1 MATTKKDTTP
11 AKAPETAQAPAA
23 TQKPAAT
30 NGTVATR
37 VRDTL
42 STPAMMAQLKM
53 ALPEH
58 MNPERMIR
66 VAVTAIQK
74 TPKLM
79 ECSQQSLIACIVEA
93 SQLGLEPDGVV
104 GHAYLVP
111 FWNKKTGRNEAQLM
125 PGYRGLIDLA
135 RRSGQIGAVNAEIVY
150 ENDEFRVVKGLNP
163 DLIHI
168 PNWRDPGEMI
178 AAYATAKLK
187 DGDVQFCVMP
197 KHEID
202 KHRERSKSKDFGPW
216 VTDYEWMAKKTAI
229 RQLCKLLP
237 CSIEMQS
244 VLSKEELR
252 SAGAMQG
259 DEFIETTA
267 TGREKAAPKSLEDV
281 AARARSQAALEVSA
295 EPVPDEDGVIHDDG
309 EGSGEIEFGDDD
321 APFDLGPEPATETEA
336 TLC

>member
-1 MATTKKDTTP
+1 MAPKKDN
-11 AKAPETAQAPAA
+11 TAVAPAQQ
-23 TQKPAAT
+23 QKPAT
-30 NGTVATR
+30 NGNTAPRPSGTVASQ
-37 VRDTL
+37 VRDIL
-42 STPAMMAQLKM
+42 SSPSMMAQLKM
-53 ALPEH
+53 ALPRH
-58 MNPERMIR
+58 LNPERMIR

-111 FWNKKTGRNEAQLM
+111 YKNKNTGRMEAQLM
-125 PGYRGLIDLA
+125 AGYKGLIDLA

-150 ENDEFRVVKGLNP
+150 ENDEFKVVKGLNP
-163 DLIHI
+163 DLIHV
-168 PNWRDPGEMI
+168 PNWQDPGEMI

-187 DGDVQFCVMP
+187 DGDVQFCVMAR
-197 KHEID
+197 HEID
-202 KHRERSKSKDFGPW
+202 KHRARSKAKDYGPW

-244 VLSKEELR
+244 VLSKDELR
-252 SAGAMQG
+252 DTGVMQG
-259 DEFIETTA
+259 DDFIDTTA
-267 TGREKAAPKSLEDV
+267 TGNTARTPKTLEDV
-281 AARARSQAALEVSA
+281 AARARNQQVIEAPA
-295 EPVPDEDGVIHDDG
+295 EPVPDEDGVISDDG
-309 EGSGEIEFGDDD
+309 EGLTEEDTAPWDGPKFGED
-321 APFDLGPEPATETEA
+321 EPATEP

>member
-1 MATTKKDTTP
+1 MATKKTES
-11 AKAPETAQAPAA
+11 AEIAPVQAPRAPVSVAA
-23 TQKPAAT
+23 
-30 NGTVATR
+30 R

-42 STPAMMAQLKM
+42 NSPAMMAQLKL
-53 ALPEH
+53 ALPRH
-58 MNPERMIR
+58 MSPERMIR

-93 SQLGLEPDGVV
+93 SQLGLEPDGVI

-111 FWNKKTGRNEAQLM
+111 YKNKNTGRMEAQLM
-125 PGYRGLIDLA
+125 AGYKGLIELA

-150 ENDEFRVVKGLNP
+150 ANDEFRIVKGLNP
-163 DLIHI
+163 DLVHV
-168 PNWRDPGEMI
+168 PNWENPGEMI

-197 KHEID
+197 RADID
-202 KHRERSKSKDFGPW
+202 KHRARSKASGYGPW

-237 CSIEMQS
+237 CSIEMQT

-252 SAGAMQG
+252 DAGGMGG
-259 DEFIETTA
+259 DFIETTA
-267 TGREKAAPKSLEDV
+267 QGNTPKSLDDITARVLEQR
-281 AARARSQAALEVSA
+281 AAD
-295 EPVPDEDGVIHDDG
+295 PVPDENGEIPDDG
-309 EGSGEIEFGDDD
+309 EGATDYPEFGADD
-321 APFDLGPEPATETEA
+321 PEVTA
-336 TLC
+336 